1 MNNMQKY
8 RNYDKLLQNYSEEH
22 MAIGRPIPPITLSPE
37 LRQELQGMTRAHSL
51 SQALAQRAKIIL
63 LADNGLNNTTIARQL
78 HLSNHCVGKWRRRFL
93 AQGLVGLYDEPRLGG
108 PRDITEA
115 EVAALL
121 DKTLRTKPKD
131 ATHWTVRGLAA
142 ETRISKSTVHRLWRA
157 FALQPHRQKH
167 FKLSTDPFF
176 VEKVRD
182 IVGLY
187 LNPPDKAM
195 VLCVDEK
202 SQVQALDRTQP
213 VLPLGLGYVEGV
225 THDYV
230 RHGTT
235 TLFAALDIA
244 SGQVLTKCKTRH
256 RHQEFLQFLRHI
268 DENVPEDLDIHLV
281 VDNYATH
288 KHERVRRWL
297 AARPRYQV
305 HYTPTYSSWLNQ
317 VEIWF
322 NIITQRAI
330 RRGTF
335 RSVKE
340 LVAKIESFVAH
351 YNTKSRPFMW
361 TATAD
366 SILEKI
372 YRLLNGISG
381 TQH

>member
-1 MNNMQKY
+1 MNNLHKYNISVRLLQKY
-8 RNYDKLLQNYSEEH
+8 REER
-22 MAIGRPIPPITLSPE
+22 MALGRPIPPVTLRPQ
-37 LRQELQGMTRAHSL
+37 LRQELEAMVRSHSIPQAWARRA
-51 SQALAQRAKIIL
+51 RIIL
-63 LADNGLNNTTIARQL
+63 LADEGLNNITIARQL
-78 HLSNHCVGKWRRRFL
+78 SLSAHTVGLWRRRFL
-93 AQGLVGLYDEPRLGG
+93 NQGQAGLYDEARPGG
-108 PRDITEA
+108 PPSVSDE
-115 EVAALL
+115 EVAALIR
-121 DKTLRTKPKD
+121 KTLKTKPQD
-131 ATHWTVRGLAA
+131 ATHWTVRALAA
-142 ETRISKSTVHRLWRA
+142 ETKISKSTVHRVWRA
-157 FALQPHRQKH
+157 FGLQPHRQKH

-213 VLPLGLGYVEGV
+213 VLPMGLGYVEGV

-244 SGQVLTKCKTRH
+244 SGQVLTQCKSRH

-297 AARPRYQV
+297 AARPRYHV

-317 VEIWF
+317 VETWF
-322 NIITQRAI
+322 HIITQRAI

-340 LVAKIESFVAH
+340 LIAKIESFVAH
-351 YNTKSRPFMW
+351 YNTQSRPFMW

-366 SILEKI
+366 SILDKLH
-372 YRLLNGISG
+372 RLLKGIAG
-381 TQH
+381 T